1 MIVPRWVILGGIS
14 VLTVSGLIV
23 VRAHGDSPQSDAAQ
37 YAVSHPECSYFGVD
51 RDKVTTAALKGVG
64 RSLNTHPLSERT
76 VRVMQTMSYVP
87 PGSPTYTY
95 GQSHEA
101 GSIDSYIWADFQKN
115 GITPAP
121 PTTDWEFVRRV
132 TLDLTGRI
140 PTPAAVTAFVN
151 DTTPTKRA
159 NYIETLLA
167 SPQWVDKW
175 TMFYGDL
182 FMNNATKPST
192 GVTRYPS
199 GRNALYSYIQN
210 ALINAEPYNQV
221 ASDLISTASA
231 NSYTNGPVN
240 WLIGSY
246 VSTGPGSG
254 QDTFDAETASTADTF
269 LGITYVN
276 CLLCHNGAGHLT
288 QINLWGS
295 NITRYQG
302 WQLSSFMSHTA
313 PPSQV
318 PVTAGVNQPYYWSLQ
333 DNTKNF
339 TTDYALNTT
348 SGNRPPRV
356 APTGCKSGQP
366 CWYVPPQY
374 IFNGDT
380 PPSGQTYR
388 ASLATEVTNDFQFA
402 RAAVNYLW
410 AYFFGMGIVDPPD
423 TFDLARLDPNNPPP
437 APWVLQ
443 PTNAALLDAL
453 ATHFIQNGY
462 NVKATMR
469 EIVNSQTYQLASRYN
484 GTWQASY
491 EPYFARKYVRRLWSE
506 ELYDAVAQS
515 SGYQPAYTVVG
526 FTDSGFAKPTFAM
539 QLPDTT
545 SPVSVIANSGDLNNM
560 LNYFLR
566 GDRDTQPRKQDGSI
580 LQVLSLMNNPIV
592 EMRTTV
598 AAYGS
603 NPISP
608 LIAQNISQSNAN
620 LIDTLYMTILSRM
633 PTTAEVNTATT
644 ALGTGTRNQAVQNL
658 VWALYN
664 KVDFVFN
671 Y

>member
-1 MIVPRWVILGGIS
+1 MIL
-14 VLTVSGLIV
+14 
-23 VRAHGDSPQSDAAQ
+23 RANDDPAQSDAAQ
-37 YAVSHPECSYFGVD
+37 YAVSHPECSYFGSD
-51 RDKVTTAALKGVG
+51 HDKVTRAALKGVG
-64 RSLNTHPLSERT
+64 RSLNTHPLSDLTTQVIRA
-76 VRVMQTMSYVP
+76 MSYVP
-87 PGSPTYTY
+87 PGSPTYSY
-95 GQSHEA
+95 GEAHQA

-121 PTTDWEFVRRV
+121 ATTDFEFIRRV

-151 DTTPTKRA
+151 DTSTSKRA
-159 NYIETLLA
+159 SYIETLLA

-182 FMNNATKPST
+182 FMNNTTKPST
-192 GVTRYPS
+192 GVTRFAQ

-210 ALINAEPYNQV
+210 ALVTGEPYNQV
-221 ASDLISTASA
+221 ASDLISTADS
-231 NSYTNGPVN
+231 NSYTNGPINFLV
-240 WLIGSY
+240 GSY

-254 QDTFDAETASTADTF
+254 QDTFDAETASVADTF

-313 PPSQV
+313 PPSRTV
-318 PVTAGVNQPYYWSLQ
+318 VTAGNNNIYYWSLQ
-333 DNTKNF
+333 DNTKGF

-356 APTGCKSGQP
+356 APAGCKSGQP
-366 CWYVPPQY
+366 CYYVPPQY
-374 IFNGDT
+374 IFNGDS
-380 PPSGQTYR
+380 PKSGTTYR
-388 ASLATEVTNDFQFA
+388 AGLATEVTADFQFA

-410 AYFFGMGIVDPPD
+410 AEFFGMGIVDPPD
-423 TFDLARLDPNNPPP
+423 TFDLARLDPDNPPP
-437 APWVLQ
+437 APWTLQ
-443 PTNAALLDAL
+443 PTNPALLNAL

-469 EIVNSQTYQLASRYN
+469 EIVNSQTYQLSSRYN

-506 ELYDAVAQS
+506 EVYDAVAQS
-515 SGYQPAYTVVG
+515 SGYQPAYTVTG
-526 FTDSGFAKPTFAM
+526 FTDQGYAKPTYAM

-566 GDRDTQPRKQDGSI
+566 GNRDDQVRKQDGSI
-580 LQVLSLMNNPIV
+580 LQALSLMNNPIV

-603 NPISP
+603 NPASP
-608 LIAQNISQSNAN
+608 LIVQNMNQSNAN
-620 LIDTLYMTILSRM
+620 LINTLYLTILSRM
-633 PTTAEVNTATT
+633 PSTAEVNTATT
-644 ALGTGTRNQAVQNL
+644 TLTTGTRNQAIQNL
-658 VWALYN
+658 MWSLYN

>member
-1 MIVPRWVILGGIS
+1 MIVARWIVWGGIS
-14 VLTVSGLIV
+14 VLTVSGLMIL
-23 VRAHGDSPQSDAAQ
+23 RANADPAQSDAAQ
-37 YAVSHPECSYFGVD
+37 YAVSHPECSYFGAD
-51 RDKVTTAALKGVG
+51 HDKVTKAALKGVG
-64 RSLNTHPLSERT
+64 RSLNTHPLSDLTTQVIRA
-76 VRVMQTMSYVP
+76 MSYVP
-87 PGSPTYTY
+87 PGSPTYSY
-95 GQSHEA
+95 GASHQA

-140 PTPAAVTAFVN
+140 PTPAVVTAFVN

-159 NYIETLLA
+159 AYIETLLA

-192 GVTRYPS
+192 GVTRFPQ

-210 ALINAEPYNQV
+210 ALVTAEPYNQV
-221 ASDLISTASA
+221 ASDLISTAND
-231 NSYTNGPVN
+231 NSYTNGPIN
-240 WLIGSY
+240 FLIGSY
-246 VSTGPGSG
+246 VSTGPGTG
-254 QDTFDAETASTADTF
+254 QDTFDAETASVADTF
-269 LGITYVN
+269 LGLTYVN

-295 NITRYQG
+295 NITRYQA

-313 PPSQV
+313 PPSHT
-318 PVTAGVNQPYYWSLQ
+318 PVVSTNTNVYYWSLQ
-333 DNTKNF
+333 DNTKGF
-339 TTDYALNTT
+339 TTDYALDTT

-356 APTGCKSGQP
+356 APAGCKSGQP

-374 IFNGDT
+374 IFNGDSA
-380 PPSGQTYR
+380 PSGTTYR
-388 ASLATEVTNDFQFA
+388 AGLATQVTGDFQFA

-410 AYFFGMGIVDPPD
+410 AEFFGMGIVDPPD

-437 APWVLQ
+437 APWTLQ
-443 PTNAALLDAL
+443 PTNAALLNAL

-469 EIVNSQTYQLASRYN
+469 EIVNSETYQLSSRYN

-491 EPYFARKYVRRLWSE
+491 EPYFARKYVRRLWAE

-526 FTDSGFAKPTFAM
+526 FSDSGYAKPTYAM

-566 GDRDTQPRKQDGSI
+566 GNRDDQPRKQDGSI
-580 LQVLSLMNNPIV
+580 LQALSLMNNPIV

-598 AAYGS
+598 TAYGS

-608 LIAQNISQSNAN
+608 LIAQNVSQSNAN
-620 LIDTLYMTILSRM
+620 LINTLYLTILSRM

-644 ALGTGTRNQAVQNL
+644 TLTTGTRNQGIQNL
-658 VWALYN
+658 MWALYN